1 MSHSKFIGNHGGVKK
16 YELSMPLGVAGAVRI
31 YSQSA
36 VSGVALVDKTAGA
49 TRALFDNCV
58 FEQNELVCVEYSC
71 LAGAVGL
78 FSTDSHFHKCRFESN
93 RSPSLA
99 GAIQS
104 SGTVNSS
111 DTEFIN
117 NAARVAFSAAD
128 VARLAVRNTTMTLL
142 SAAHGSS
149 TIGLNV
155 RALQSLS
162 QRSNTPDLT
171 IQCPVGTQVSDSTG
185 GGQVGGQVGGQYG
198 CSACS
203 NGYYNLHMAK
213 WSGRQITDCKA
224 CPSPDPA
231 VMTCAGSELRSQPG
245 YFAYVEASGEVSVAA
260 CPNHEV

>member
-1 MSHSKFIGNHGGVKK
+1 
-16 YELSMPLGVAGAVRI
+16 MPLGVAGAVRI

-78 FSTDSHFHKCRFESN
+78 FSTDAHFHKCRFESN

-155 RALQSLS
+155 RALQTLPSS
-162 QRSNTPDLT
+162 RRSNAPNLT
-171 IQCPVGTQVSDSTG
+171 IQCPVGTHVSGST
-185 GGQVGGQVGGQYG
+185 VGGQVGGQYG

-231 VMTCAGSELRSQPG
+231 VMTCVGKELRSQPG
-245 YFAYVEASGEVSVAA
+245 YCLCRGLRRGFSSCV
-260 CPNHEV
+260 P